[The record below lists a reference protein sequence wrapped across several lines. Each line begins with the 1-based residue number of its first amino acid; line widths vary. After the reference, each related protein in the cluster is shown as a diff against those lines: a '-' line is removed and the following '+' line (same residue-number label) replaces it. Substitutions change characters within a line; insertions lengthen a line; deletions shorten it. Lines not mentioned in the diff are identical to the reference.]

1 MRVRIMSKYI
11 FTPVVLAVLLA
22 PALANASFLPPDLID
37 GFANFISWVV
47 LIVLPIGFIAGFW
60 YVHILPDTIAKRREH
75 PQRDAIHA
83 LCLLSL
89 FVGGLLWPF
98 AFLWA
103 YTRPTMYKLAYGTDK
118 YTPLDKEHEE
128 EQTGVK

>member
-1 MRVRIMSKYI
+1 MKKTILI
-11 FTPVVLAVLLA
+11 PVLLTILLA
-22 PALANASFLPPDLID
+22 PSLANASFLPPDLID
-37 GFANFISWVV
+37 GFANIISWVV
-47 LIVLPIGFIAGFW
+47 LIVLPVGFIAGFW

-89 FVGGLLWPF
+89 FVGGLLWPI
-98 AFLWA
+98 AYLWA

-118 YTPLDKEHEE
+118 YTPLDKEQQA

>member
-1 MRVRIMSKYI
+1 MKK
-11 FTPVVLAVLLA
+11 TPLIAFLTPLLLI
-22 PALANASFLPPDLID
+22 PSLANASFLPPDLID
-37 GFANFISWVV
+37 GFANIISWVV
-47 LIVLPIGFIAGFW
+47 LIVMPIGFIAGFW

-83 LCLLSL
+83 LCILSL

-98 AFLWA
+98 AYLWA

-118 YTPLDKEHEE
+118 YKPIDKELEA
-128 EQTGVK
+128 EQAEVK

>member
-1 MRVRIMSKYI
+1 MSKYI
-11 FTPVVLAVLLA
+11 FTPFVLAVSLA

-37 GFANFISWVV
+37 GFANFMSWVV

-60 YVHILPDTIAKRREH
+60 YVHILPDTIAKRRDH

-118 YTPLDKEHEE
+118 YTPLDKEQQT
-128 EQTGVK
+128 EQTGNK